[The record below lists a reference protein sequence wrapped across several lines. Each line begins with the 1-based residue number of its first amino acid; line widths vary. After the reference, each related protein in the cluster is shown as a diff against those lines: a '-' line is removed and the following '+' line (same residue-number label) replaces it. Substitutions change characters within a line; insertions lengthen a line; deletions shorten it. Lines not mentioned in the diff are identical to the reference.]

1 MTKGSRADRV
11 GDLIRMELST
21 ILTRDLRD
29 PGIKN
34 ITVTRVKMTKDL
46 QLARVYYMTP
56 TDEKILKNAA
66 QALRRARSFLKRKL
80 AQRLH
85 LRHMPELTFL
95 YDDSIEKQS
104 NVERLLDQIA
114 SDQKTSNC
122 NNHEPNEA

>member
-1 MTKGSRADRV
+1 MTQGSRTDRI

-21 ILTRDLRD
+21 ILIRDLRD
-29 PGIKN
+29 PGIRN

-46 QLARVYYMTP
+46 QLARIYYMIP
-56 TDEKILKNAA
+56 PDEKILKNAA

-95 YDDSIEKQS
+95 YDDSIEKQY

-114 SDQKTSNC
+114 SDQKTSDRNS
-122 NNHEPNEA
+122 HEPNES